1 MDSESNVIEALINMV
16 QCHPLL
22 WNPQHQDYKDK
33 QKCLMK
39 WNYIG
44 TQLNLDA
51 DAACKKFKNLKDS
64 FRKSLDKP
72 KSGQG
77 AVNNKPY
84 KYAQQL
90 SFLLG
95 TFTKRQTLTNLPQT
109 QSTESSDNLNHSLPH
124 SSGDSTCSV
133 SFLCS
138 PSSPDYDP
146 VPKMRFTYSSA
157 SSPIP
162 SLSQVQ
168 TALSA
173 SPSPDYEPAPKMR
186 STYPSVSSSPIP
198 SLSRAQTALSPDS
211 FISPC
216 SSPID
221 PPPSCPPTSK
231 PEKASQQFLKY
242 IQAREE
248 AAAAAAKPKHKVDK
262 FLESLSEDLKSLPE
276 EIWDDVSTEMF
287 MLVKNAKRKAR
298 GEHNYAV

>member
-16 QCHPLL
+16 QYHPLL
-22 WNPQHQDYKDK
+22 WNPQHRDYKDK

-39 WNYIG
+39 WNFIG

-95 TFTKRQTLTNLPQT
+95 TFTKRQTITNLPQT
-109 QSTESSDNLNHSLPH
+109 QGTESSDNLNHPLPH

-138 PSSPDYDP
+138 P
-146 VPKMRFTYSSA
+146 
-157 SSPIP
+157 
-162 SLSQVQ
+162 
-168 TALSA
+168 
-173 SPSPDYEPAPKMR
+173 PSPDYEPVPKMR
-186 STYPSVSSSPIP
+186 STYSH
-198 SLSRAQTALSPDS
+198 ALV
-211 FISPC
+211 FIF
-216 SSPID
+216 I
-221 PPPSCPPTSK
+221 
-231 PEKASQQFLKY
+231 
-242 IQAREE
+242 RE
-248 AAAAAAKPKHKVDK
+248 
-262 FLESLSEDLKSLPE
+262 KSLLHF
-276 EIWDDVSTEMF
+276 VSFHTVT
-287 MLVKNAKRKAR
+287 LIKYRT
-298 GEHNYAV
+298 